1 MVDFLFWNR
10 SLHAFELPCGPVTP
24 TLLDITF
31 IIGLKPLRK
40 TYDLGL
46 FEKQVE
52 RNEINIDWSV
62 KSYWGFT
69 QNNAKETEEVFDEEH
84 IAFLMY

>member
-1 MVDFLFWNR
+1 MLMVDFLFWNL
-10 SLHAFELPCGPVTP
+10 SLHALELSCGPVTP

-62 KSYWGFT
+62 KSY
-69 QNNAKETEEVFDEEH
+69 
-84 IAFLMY
+84 